1 MEVDHISILDWIK
14 NKNATINI
22 INKKDDKCFQY
33 VVTVALNFEEIKNDP
48 QRLSNNIT
56 RKE

>member
-1 MEVDHISILDWIK
+1 MEVDHIQILDWIK
-14 NKNATINI
+14 NKNAAINI

-33 VVTVALNFEEIKNDP
+33 AVTVALNFEEIKIDP

>member
-14 NKNATINI
+14 NKNTTINI

-33 VVTVALNFEEIKNDP
+33 AVTVALNFEEIKNDP

>member
-14 NKNATINI
+14 NKNAKINI

-33 VVTVALNFEEIKNDP
+33 AVTVALNFEEIKNDP

>member
-1 MEVDHISILDWIK
+1 MDHISILDWIK
-14 NKNATINI
+14 NKSATINI

-33 VVTVALNFEEIKNDP
+33 AVTVALNFEEIKNDP